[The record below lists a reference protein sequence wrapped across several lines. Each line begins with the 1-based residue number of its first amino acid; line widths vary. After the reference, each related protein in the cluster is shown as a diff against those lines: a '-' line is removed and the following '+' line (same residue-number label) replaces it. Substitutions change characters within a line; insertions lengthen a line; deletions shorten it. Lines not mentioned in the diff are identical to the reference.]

1 MYKKYFYH
9 RIDSTQLE
17 IWRRIK
23 ENKIENKS
31 VIIADIQTNG
41 KGTHG
46 RKWYTDEGNN
56 IAFSFFRQID
66 CEIDKL
72 EGLTTEMAQI
82 ILDIF
87 KELYQIEL
95 QIKLPNDIFYNGKK
109 VGGILSETKVSG
121 KIVKYIVIGIGIN
134 VNNSSFPEEISAT
147 ASSLRLLSGGKKY
160 RRAEIIEKIMEYFEK
175 YYSIFLETEDLSA
188 LVNEY
193 DAMLVNMKKQVK
205 VLDPKE
211 PFEGKAMGIT
221 KTGELIVDTW
231 ESRKLVSSGEVSV
244 RGIYGYV

>member
-9 RIDSTQLE
+9 KIDSTQLE
-17 IWRRIK
+17 IWRRIE

-46 RKWYTDEGNN
+46 RKWHTDEGNN

-87 KELYQIEL
+87 RELYQIEL

-134 VNNSSFPEEISAT
+134 TCQTEFDIEIKDIAT
-147 ASSLRLLSGGKKY
+147 SIKNEFGIDVDRMK
-160 RRAEIIEKIMEYFEK
+160 IIEEFCNRFENKISERIDK
-175 YYSIFLETEDLSA
+175 
-188 LVNEY
+188 
-193 DAMLVNMKKQVK
+193 
-205 VLDPKE
+205 
-211 PFEGKAMGIT
+211 
-221 KTGELIVDTW
+221 
-231 ESRKLVSSGEVSV
+231 
-244 RGIYGYV
+244 

>member
-9 RIDSTQLE
+9 KIDSTQLE
-17 IWRRIK
+17 IWRRIE

-134 VNNSSFPEEISAT
+134 TCQTEFDREIKDIAT
-147 ASSLRLLSGGKKY
+147 SIKNEFGIDVDRMK
-160 RRAEIIEKIMEYFEK
+160 IIEEFCNRFEK
-175 YYSIFLETEDLSA
+175 RISERID
-188 LVNEY
+188 
-193 DAMLVNMKKQVK
+193 K
-205 VLDPKE
+205 
-211 PFEGKAMGIT
+211 
-221 KTGELIVDTW
+221 
-231 ESRKLVSSGEVSV
+231 
-244 RGIYGYV
+244 

>member
-9 RIDSTQLE
+9 KIDSTQLE

-23 ENKIENKS
+23 ENKMENKS
-31 VIIADIQTNG
+31 VIIADIQTDG

-56 IAFSFFRQID
+56 IAFSCFRQID

-121 KIVKYIVIGIGIN
+121 NIVKYIVVGIGIN
-134 VNNSSFPEEISAT
+134 TCQTKFD
-147 ASSLRLLSGGKKY
+147 
-160 RRAEIIEKIMEYFEK
+160 AEIKDIATSIKNEFGIDVDRMKIIEEFCNRFEK
-175 YYSIFLETEDLSA
+175 RISERID
-188 LVNEY
+188 
-193 DAMLVNMKKQVK
+193 K
-205 VLDPKE
+205 
-211 PFEGKAMGIT
+211 
-221 KTGELIVDTW
+221 
-231 ESRKLVSSGEVSV
+231 
-244 RGIYGYV
+244 